1 MASIKAFL
9 LCMQMCMVFME
20 TDFLVRMI
28 WDQKKSRWDEDRM
41 VRGMRGR
48 EFQRTEINGRHP
60 SPHRF
65 SDYCNDECIHQY
77 DAS

>member
-28 WDQKKSRWDEDRM
+28 WDQKKSRWDEDGM

-48 EFQRTEINGRHP
+48 GEGVSTYRNQ
-60 SPHRF
+60 
-65 SDYCNDECIHQY
+65 
-77 DAS
+77 